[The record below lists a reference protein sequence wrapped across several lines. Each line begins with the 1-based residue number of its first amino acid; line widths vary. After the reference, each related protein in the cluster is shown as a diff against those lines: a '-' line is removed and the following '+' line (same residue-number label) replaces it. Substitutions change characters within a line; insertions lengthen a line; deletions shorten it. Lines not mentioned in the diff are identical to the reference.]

1 MSPDGYQDGLRALL
15 GRGNEVALLQ
25 VLAPDEVEPEILGDL
40 KLIDVETGSP
50 QDVTVDA
57 DMRELYRQ
65 RFQAWQAEI
74 GAYCAG
80 RGIHFAPT
88 ETSTPWEQLILSEL
102 RRTGVVH

>member
-1 MSPDGYQDGLRALL
+1 MSRLRKCCLDRSSVDY
-15 GRGNEVALLQ
+15 GVSSNRCR
-25 VLAPDEVEPEILGDL
+25 DRY
-40 KLIDVETGSP
+40 P